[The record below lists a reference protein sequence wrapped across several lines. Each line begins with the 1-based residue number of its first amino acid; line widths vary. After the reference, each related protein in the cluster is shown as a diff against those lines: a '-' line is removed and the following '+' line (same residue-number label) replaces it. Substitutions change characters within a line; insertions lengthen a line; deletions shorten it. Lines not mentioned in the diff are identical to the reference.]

1 MSKYKFALNPKIR
14 GFVEWQLE
22 HYHEDKRQLAEY
34 KAAMMPSVT
43 PNYSLAPGG
52 SGISNPTEQAAIRLT
67 TNTYILSLE
76 RGIAAVDR
84 VLAQLDDNDKALI
97 NLVYWQ
103 RSYTVVGAAAKI
115 GWSKTQAYCRVN
127 KILCAVALEEGL
139 INV

>member
-1 MSKYKFALNPKIR
+1 MSRRKYALHPRIR
-14 GFVEWQLE
+14 GYVEWQLE

-67 TNTYILSLE
+67 TSTYILSLE
-76 RGIAAVDR
+76 RGISAVDR
-84 VLAQLDDNDKALI
+84 VLSQLDDNDKALI
-97 NLVYWQ
+97 NLIYWQ

-115 GWSKTQAYCRVN
+115 GWSSAQAYRRLN
-127 KILCAVALEEGL
+127 KILCLVALEEGL